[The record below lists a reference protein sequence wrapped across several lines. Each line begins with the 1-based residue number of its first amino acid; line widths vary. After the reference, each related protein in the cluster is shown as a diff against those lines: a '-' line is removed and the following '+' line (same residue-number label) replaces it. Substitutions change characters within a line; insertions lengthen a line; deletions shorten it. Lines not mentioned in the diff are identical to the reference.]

1 MTDADYAATRGFTRM
16 QQIVAEADLRFE
28 RYEAWQRE
36 HAGANRISMEYSKER
51 HLFSSHVT
59 DHWSVLSKL
68 LRAASRWRPI
78 VAAAVNVHAAHSMVE
93 HGADPA
99 VEKRAVDRLLDVID
113 EALEP
118 ALTAG
123 AADSAGS
130 PRGTP

>member
-1 MTDADYAATRGFTRM
+1 MTDADYAATHGFLRM
-16 QQIVAEADLRFE
+16 KQIVAEADLRFE
-28 RYEAWQRE
+28 RYEAWRRE
-36 HAGANRISMEYSKER
+36 HAGDMEYSKER

-78 VAAAVNVHAAHSMVE
+78 VEAAVNVHAAHSMVE

-118 ALTAG
+118 DLATVAQ
-123 AADSAGS
+123 DSAGS